1 MPPLTMAM
9 AGTVAGS
16 IVVSAG
22 TVTVGVSQGSPTV
35 SPVSGMG
42 FSELMILR
50 AVAISGLPVGAPT
63 PITVT
68 GDVEEWVGQ
77 PALPRSP

>member
-1 MPPLTMAM
+1 MPPLAMAM

-42 FSELMILR
+42 PLELMILR
-50 AVAISGLPVGAPT
+50 AVAISGLPVGAPG
-63 PITVT
+63 I
-68 GDVEEWVGQ
+68 
-77 PALPRSP
+77 RK